1 MKINMNINI
10 IVDTDMYVNIHMSM
24 TIGMIINMVDERTVL
39 NLSVPSI
46 TILTRKHNKNNMS
59 IQVIDLL
66 GMVRKARLMMGGS
79 LIK

>member
-10 IVDTDMYVNIHMSM
+10 IVDTDMNVNIHMSM